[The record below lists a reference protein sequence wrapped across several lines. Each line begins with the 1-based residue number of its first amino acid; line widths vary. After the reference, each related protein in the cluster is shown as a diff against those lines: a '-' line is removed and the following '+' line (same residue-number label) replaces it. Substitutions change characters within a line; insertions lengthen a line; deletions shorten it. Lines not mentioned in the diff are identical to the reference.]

1 MTNYEKLVEALRILQ
16 DKNSLSYYKRQVCKD
31 AADAIE
37 KLVTLYEKTE
47 MDATNLTGKLAQA
60 EADVERLNLEIDKR
74 IATEIELSNQVDALQ
89 AEVERLKDSNE
100 ELREKQTFI
109 DHYGTE
115 WLTSAKDVPTA
126 AYEHGYADGMAEV
139 KAQLPK
145 RGKWIEDAT
154 TYAGPGLSNYKCSL
168 CGKICGTWRRGLEP
182 SELPNWCGNCGADMR
197 KMEVQE

>member
-100 ELREKQTFI
+100 ELRERQTYI
-109 DHYGTE
+109 DHYGDR
-115 WLTSAKDVPTA
+115 WMTSAKDVPTA
-126 AYEHGYADGMAEV
+126 AYEHGYADGRDEAMAMM
-139 KAQLPK
+139 
-145 RGKWIEDAT
+145 G
-154 TYAGPGLSNYKCSL
+154 
-168 CGKICGTWRRGLEP
+168 
-182 SELPNWCGNCGADMR
+182 
-197 KMEVQE
+197 VQE

>member
-1 MTNYEKLVEALRILQ
+1 MPDYKKLVNALRILQ

-100 ELREKQTFI
+100 ELRERQTYI
-109 DHYGTE
+109 DHYGDR
-115 WLTSAKDVPTA
+115 WMTSAKDVPTA
-126 AYEHGYADGMAEV
+126 AYEHGYADGRDEAMA
-139 KAQLPK
+139 
-145 RGKWIEDAT
+145 
-154 TYAGPGLSNYKCSL
+154 
-168 CGKICGTWRRGLEP
+168 
-182 SELPNWCGNCGADMR
+182 
-197 KMEVQE
+197 KMEVQDGQE

>member
-37 KLVTLYEKTE
+37 KLVALYEKTE

-100 ELREKQTFI
+100 ELRERQTYI
-109 DHYGTE
+109 DHYGDR
-115 WLTSAKDVPTA
+115 WMTSAKDVPTA
-126 AYEHGYADGMAEV
+126 AYEHGYADGRDEAMA
-139 KAQLPK
+139 
-145 RGKWIEDAT
+145 
-154 TYAGPGLSNYKCSL
+154 
-168 CGKICGTWRRGLEP
+168 
-182 SELPNWCGNCGADMR
+182 